1 MLDPLFTPGRLRLPL
16 FASDDTAGETPP
28 PAGDTPPADP
38 PAAAG
43 DTPPADPPAASETP
57 PADPPPA
64 KRWWEDQRF
73 SADERK
79 TIEATGLTVDDP
91 LDALKE
97 LSRREIAA
105 KKRLGASPDSLIPK
119 PTAEQT
125 PAEWRRA
132 HAEAFGIPAT
142 GADYKIDR
150 PEGWPEGMPW
160 DDKLEAGARAVAEK
174 HAADPALVQD
184 IANLYA
190 ERVKETAEQVDGEI
204 ERARTDMMTELERD
218 WGDKLDGNMLRAQ
231 LAMKA
236 AAEAAGLDQAAISE
250 LTMVLEKK
258 AGAANVMR
266 LFAAIGDGMGE
277 DTLTRGGDAPSLSN
291 TPAEARAKIA
301 KMTAPDGEWF
311 KATQAKNHAEIK
323 RLQPIMDDLYKRAAG

>member
-1 MLDPLFTPGRLRLPL
+1 MLDPLFTLSRRRLPL
-16 FASDDTAGETPP
+16 FAPDDAG
-28 PAGDTPPADP
+28 GDP
-38 PAAAG
+38 PAAAEAAPAAEAP
-43 DTPPADPPAASETP
+43 TPVAETPSTPETPAETPPAAS
-57 PADPPPA
+57 
-64 KRWWEDQRF
+64 RWWDDKRF
-73 SADERK
+73 SAEERR

-97 LSRREIAA
+97 LSRRELAA
-105 KKRLGASPDSLIPK
+105 KKRLGASPDSLIAK
-119 PTAEQT
+119 PTAEQS

-132 HAEAFGIPAT
+132 HAEDLGIPETA
-142 GADYKIDR
+142 ADYKIDR
-150 PEGWPEGMPW
+150 PEGWPEGIPW
-160 DDKLEAGARAVAEK
+160 DDKLEQGARALAEK

-190 ERVKETAEQVDGEI
+190 ARVKETSEQVDGEI

-218 WGDKLDGNMLRAQ
+218 WGDKLDGNLLRAE

-236 AAEAAGLDQAAISE
+236 AAEAAGLDQSAIRE

-258 AGAANVMR
+258 TGAANVMR

-277 DTLTRGGDAPSLSN
+277 DTLTGAGNAPSLSN

-301 KMTAPDGEWF
+301 EMTGPEGAWF
-311 KATQAKNHAEIK
+311 KATKDGNQAEIK
-323 RLQPIMDDLYKRAAG
+323 RLKPMMDDLYKRAAR